1 MEKLELH
8 LKRNQEYRMSVWE
21 ISRFLMKLNSSF
33 YKNSLLNELRTAF
46 SDGIRPEDVFIM
58 DSSFKAENINDK
70 LERIELNS
78 ASEMMQLVYIGK
90 PIFLYPSAENV
101 QLFEIFSIVEKI
113 RNRINQ
119 FGYSKRNTDW
129 ILSELLNGIDFESID
144 KHQEIIKSEI
154 LMEIKKKRESDIDK
168 ADSILSDIF
177 EKSKANLKDYEK
189 NYIAIEE
196 VKKSLSNHTE
206 VKNKKLKDYFN
217 KFEYYFNKVSRPL
230 IYIVDRKAGT
240 CSLLV
245 EGQVNKK
252 KADENFVQLIEYKKI
267 NPDFVSIGVSLIGVP
282 LVTKLLN
289 NSSQKLVDEHIRE
302 SIELTKKKQQTEIL
316 EQEKLKAEIEQLKLS
331 NQASRDGRKI
341 NNSYLKHQLML
352 LEKKQEDKVAELQK
366 TYKFEITDF
375 KRIDRTI

>member
-46 SDGIRPEDVFIM
+46 SEGIRPEDVFIM

-78 ASEMMQLVYIGK
+78 SSEMMQLVYIGK
-90 PIFLYPSAENV
+90 PIFLYPSAENI
-101 QLFEIFSIVEKI
+101 QLFEVFSVVEKI
-113 RNRINQ
+113 RDKINQ

-129 ILSELLNGIDFESID
+129 ILSELLSGFDFESVD
-144 KHQEIIKSEI
+144 THHEVIKSQI
-154 LMEIKKKRESDIDK
+154 LMEIERKRESEIDK
-168 ADSILSDIF
+168 AESILNDIF

-189 NYIAIEE
+189 NSVAIEE
-196 VKKSLSNHTE
+196 VKESLSNHTE
-206 VKNKKLKDYFN
+206 IKNKRLKDYFN

-230 IYIVDRKAGT
+230 IYIVDRKKGT
-240 CSLLV
+240 CTLLV

-252 KADENFVQLIEYKKI
+252 KVDENFVQLIEYKKI
-267 NPDFVSIGVSLIGVP
+267 NPDLVSLGVSLIGVP
-282 LVTKLLN
+282 LITKLLN
-289 NSSQKLVDEHIRE
+289 NSSQKLVDEQVRE
-302 SIELTKKKQQTEIL
+302 SIELNKMKQQTEIL
-316 EQEKLKAEIEQLKLS
+316 QQEKLRAEIEQLRIS

-341 NNSYLKHQLML
+341 NNSYIKHELML

-366 TYKFEITDF
+366 TYKFEITDV

>member
-1 MEKLELH
+1 MH

-46 SDGIRPEDVFIM
+46 SEGTRPEDVFIM

-78 ASEMMQLVYIGK
+78 SSEMMQLVYIGK

-101 QLFEIFSIVEKI
+101 QLFEVFSVVEKI
-113 RNRINQ
+113 RDKINQ

-129 ILSELLNGIDFESID
+129 ILSELLNGFDFESVD
-144 KHQEIIKSEI
+144 THHEVIKSQILTEI
-154 LMEIKKKRESDIDK
+154 ERKPESEIDK
-168 ADSILSDIF
+168 AESILNDIF

-189 NYIAIEE
+189 NSVAIEE
-196 VKKSLSNHTE
+196 VKESLSNHTE
-206 VKNKKLKDYFN
+206 IKNKRLKDYFN

-230 IYIVDRKAGT
+230 IYIVDRKKGT
-240 CSLLV
+240 CTLLV

-252 KADENFVQLIEYKKI
+252 KVDENFVQLIEYKKI
-267 NPDFVSIGVSLIGVP
+267 NPDLVSIGVSLIGVP
-282 LVTKLLN
+282 LITKLLN
-289 NSSQKLVDEHIRE
+289 NSSQKLVDEHVRE
-302 SIELTKKKQQTEIL
+302 SIELTKKQQQTELL
-316 EQEKLKAEIEQLKLS
+316 EQEKLRAEIEQLRLS

-341 NNSYLKHQLML
+341 NNSYIKHELML
-352 LEKKQEDKVAELQK
+352 LEKKQEDKVAELQR
-366 TYKFEITDF
+366 TYKFEITDV